1 MPNTTMWPAPLQSFK
16 DRIISPLSPKYT
28 EVPDGDSEK
37 DSENGS
43 GFIDKQELMA
53 TKPNRRSRFLLALL
67 LLAIGTGIGFLVAS
81 IVRRPGAG
89 PQAPASELGSHHHNA
104 PVAVACQP
112 SYESTP
118 QPKMIHDCGSDI
130 ASAKAANCAFDM
142 LSHTWVPKPCH
153 DSETDNEFR
162 EWIFNPNR
170 TGGAFPYFLSS
181 TLSAN
186 THIDGIDALSAVPG
200 DTWIWSHGEEHVGHC
215 IFVVRRIH
223 RALEGKFRWS
233 DDVANFDHTSHCA
246 HEMLES
252 ILEKAPLRRFEGGTV
267 TLKVKFD
274 KCTH

>member
-1 MPNTTMWPAPLQSFK
+1 MWPAPLKSFK
-16 DRIISPLSPKYT
+16 DRIISPLSPIYT

-43 GFIDKQELMA
+43 GITEKQELA
-53 TKPNRRSRFLLALL
+53 PGKRSCQRRFLLGLVL
-67 LLAIGTGIGFLVAS
+67 IAIGAGIGFLAAS
-81 IVRRPGAG
+81 IARKPGTG
-89 PQAPASELGSHHHNA
+89 TQALASDI
-104 PVAVACQP
+104 AVACQP

-118 QPKMIHDCGSDI
+118 QPKLIYDCGSDI
-130 ASAKAANCAFDM
+130 ASAKAADCAFDM
-142 LSHTWVPKPCH
+142 LSHTWVPKPCYDH
-153 DSETDNEFR
+153 ETDTEFR

-181 TLSAN
+181 KLTVD
-186 THIDGIDALSAVPG
+186 THIDGIDALSAVPA

-267 TLKVKFD
+267 TLKVKYD
-274 KCTH
+274 KCTYGTH

>member
-1 MPNTTMWPAPLQSFK
+1 M
-16 DRIISPLSPKYT
+16 
-28 EVPDGDSEK
+28 PDGDSEK
-37 DSENGS
+37 DSETGT
-43 GFIDKQELMA
+43 GFTDKREA
-53 TKPNRRSRFLLALL
+53 IAAKPNRYPKFLLGLL
-67 LLAIGTGIGFLVAS
+67 LVAIGAGIGLLVAS
-81 IVRRPGAG
+81 IARRHETGT
-89 PQAPASELGSHHHNA
+89 QSPASDI
-104 PVAVACQP
+104 AVACQP

-118 QPKMIHDCGSDI
+118 QPKLIYDCGSDI
-130 ASAKAANCAFDM
+130 SSAKAADCAFDM
-142 LSHTWVPKPCH
+142 LSHTWVPKPCY
-153 DSETDNEFR
+153 DSETDTEFR

-170 TGGAFPYFLSS
+170 TGGSFPYFLSS
-181 TLSAN
+181 KLTVDK
-186 THIDGIDALSAVPG
+186 HIDGIDALSAIPG

-274 KCTH
+274 KCTQGTH